1 MTPRTEIVPEIV
13 IRPSHGWADLRLGEL
28 WDFRELIWI
37 FGWRDVAVRYTQSM
51 LGILWAIIQPLTLMI
66 VFSVVFGRFAKMPSD
81 GLPYP
86 IFSYAGVLPWT
97 LFSSAIVAVGSSI
110 VNASQLIQKTYIP
123 RLVFPLA
130 ACVPPIIDF
139 AFAFLVLAGLMA
151 WYGVL
156 PSIDIL
162 LLPVFIL
169 FGLLTALAFG
179 LWIAVL
185 NVYYRDF
192 RYLLPFTVQILMFL
206 SPVIYPLSVVD
217 GPLRKIISL
226 NPMVSVITG
235 IRWCVLGS
243 AAPDWP
249 ELAISVLIVVIA
261 LIGGL
266 KFFRRF
272 ERRFADVI

>member
-1 MTPRTEIVPEIV
+1 MTSKDDTIPEIV
-13 IRPSHGWADLRLGEL
+13 IRPSRGWTDLRLREI
-28 WDFRELIWI
+28 WEYRELILI

-51 LGILWAIIQPLTLMI
+51 LGILWAMLQPLTLMI
-66 VFSVVFGRFAKMPSD
+66 VFSVVFGGFAKMPSE

-97 LFSSAIVAVGSSI
+97 LFSATIIAVGSSV

-130 ACVPPIIDF
+130 ACVPPLIDF
-139 AFAFLVLAGLMA
+139 AFAFLVLVGLMI
-151 WYGVL
+151 WYGVV
-156 PSIDIL
+156 PGIAVL
-162 LLPVFIL
+162 LLPAFIL
-169 FGLLTALAFG
+169 FGLLSALAFG

-192 RYLLPFTVQILMFL
+192 RYLLPFAVQILIFL
-206 SPVIYPLSVVD
+206 SPVIYPLSIID
-217 GPLRKIISL
+217 GTLRTIISI
-226 NPMVSVITG
+226 NPMVSVISG
-235 IRWCVLGS
+235 VRWCVLGT
-243 AAPDWP
+243 AAPVWS
-249 ELAISVLIVVIA
+249 ELAVSVVVVGIA
-261 LIGGL
+261 LAGGL